1 MNGFFMDGLVVG
13 LSAGALVTSLLALYM
28 NNSWNN
34 LCQKQN
40 KEWAE
45 LVDEILDYIR
55 NNM

>member
-1 MNGFFMDGLVVG
+1 MNDFTDGLILGISIGGFVV
-13 LSAGALVTSLLALYM
+13 SLIALYM
-28 NNSWNN
+28 NDSWHN

-40 KEWAE
+40 KEWKE

>member
-1 MNGFFMDGLVVG
+1 MNGFFIDGFVVG
-13 LSAGALVTSLLALYM
+13 LSTGAIVISLIALYM
-28 NNSWNN
+28 NNSWHN

>member
-1 MNGFFMDGLVVG
+1 MNDFTDGLILGISIGVFVV
-13 LSAGALVTSLLALYM
+13 SLLAHYM